1 MEARAR
7 IAVWIVFAVATLLQS
22 IQVQSVPLLDP
33 DEARFARTSV
43 EMLRR
48 HDPVVPYF
56 EDRPRLVKPP
66 LMHWIQSTLFAGLG
80 QSEWVARLHS
90 ILATLGTISL
100 VAWVA
105 RRRFGAEGAAWAAA
119 CLATTPL
126 AVAVGRIGTLDA
138 LLTLHVFAV
147 VALDMAEPRQSGR
160 YRSLAVGALLGL
172 AFLIKGPVGVVLPLL
187 IVLAGRTAARR
198 ELLPGW
204 RALLNGVAGW
214 CLVVLPWS
222 LALIRRVGF
231 STVADVVRGEALE
244 PFFSGTTHVQP
255 FWYYAVVLL
264 VGFFPWVAPLL
275 LGMVRLCAQYGRPSA
290 QTALYAAG
298 GLTAGLVFFSL
309 SQSKLPNYVLPLVP
323 LTAIVVCWQL
333 GEELR
338 STKRSMTGSALLGGM
353 LAAFAVVFTIA
364 AATRLDG
371 TPQRVAWVG
380 AALHA
385 TGAVATLPGL
395 WKRRPRW
402 VYGAAAITTAAFLL
416 AVVSILLPGISRTR
430 TSAYLIR
437 EVPELAASDRP
448 LIMVEMKVP
457 SLTYYLDRIPQ
468 EVAVERLDRR
478 LDTDDDPVIVFDEDD
493 LSAVDVGTLQ
503 RLRPIGR
510 QGKYV
515 VYEKRS
521 R

>member
-1 MEARAR
+1 
-7 IAVWIVFAVATLLQS
+7 
-22 IQVQSVPLLDP
+22 
-33 DEARFARTSV
+33 
-43 EMLRR
+43 
-48 HDPVVPYF
+48 VVPYF

-66 LMHWIQSTLFAGLG
+66 LVHWIQSTLFAGLG

-105 RRRFGAEGAAWAAA
+105 RRRFGAEGATWAAA

-138 LLTLHVFAV
+138 LLALHVFAV
-147 VALDMAEPRQSGR
+147 VALDMVEPRQSGR

-204 RALLNGVAGW
+204 PALLNGVAGW

-231 STVADVVRGEALE
+231 GAVAEVTRGEALE
-244 PFFSGTTHVQP
+244 RYFAGTTHVQP

-275 LGMVRLCAQYGRPSA
+275 LAMVRLPAQYGRPSA
-290 QTALYAAG
+290 RTALYAGAG
-298 GLTAGLVFFSL
+298 LAAGLVFFSL
-309 SQSKLPNYVLPLVP
+309 SQSKLPNYILPLVP

-338 STKRSMTGSALLGGM
+338 SARRSMTGSALLGGT
-353 LAAFAVVFTIA
+353 LAAFAVVFAIA
-364 AATRLDG
+364 AATRLDD
-371 TPQRVAWVG
+371 TPQRVAGIG
-380 AALHA
+380 AVLHA
-385 TGAVATLPGL
+385 AGALATLPGL

-402 VYGAAAITTAAFLL
+402 VYGAAAITSAAFLFTI
-416 AVVSILLPGISRTR
+416 VSVLLPDISRTR
-430 TSAYLIR
+430 TSAYLVR
-437 EVPELAASDRP
+437 EVPALAASDRP

-457 SLTYYLDRIPQ
+457 SLTYYLDRVPE
-468 EVAVERLDRR
+468 EVAAGRLGRR
-478 LDTDDDPVIVFDEDD
+478 LDADDDPVIVFDEDD
-493 LSAVDVGTLQ
+493 LTDVTKATMQ
-503 RLRPIGR
+503 RLQPIGR